1 MSLLPS
7 AVVEPLTMAIVHSTW
22 QISAIAVG
30 LWVALRLTQQSSAKV
45 RYALGCGALAA
56 AVLLPAATLTSALS
70 RADETTVQSTI
81 QRGQTQTV
89 RSSSPPAAIGQAVRP
104 SAALDSLLAAAE
116 AWIVPLWLAGVAVC
130 SLRLVLSARYA
141 RTMRR
146 TGIPAAFP
154 IVETVQRLATAMN
167 VRRRIDVMVTAVA
180 GSPGTI
186 GWIKPV
192 ILLPAAALSG
202 LTPSQLEAIL
212 AHEIAHIRR
221 YDYLV
226 NVLQMAAETVCFY
239 HPAVW
244 WMSRRIRF
252 ERELCCD
259 EAAVHASGDVVNY
272 AHALAAVARH
282 SMAPGLVSAA
292 ALSLP
297 ERIRRLLT
305 PRHQTPAATLSVVVA
320 TVLALGLVA
329 ASATW
334 VHGQNSPRGRGD
346 QLATLA
352 LTVFDP
358 LGKPA
363 RGIPLVFEQGAFQD
377 GAAFGDGTT
386 DGDGRYVVRLPA
398 GTYLFSALV
407 DFFPGTEVTLKPGE
421 RVEREV
427 RMKLEPVASAFTV
440 CIDCDNAVDPAEVSV
455 AEELQRDRDDYAT
468 ALTRTAEPVGGWE
481 RYQVAVPASLRGLD
495 PAVQGVV
502 TVAGRVRQDGHLA
515 GLRIVS
521 AAHPAL
527 ASAALTALESQRW
540 EPARVGSTIV
550 EVDFVLDL
558 HFVRSEPQKHATAD
572 PPQQGSIM
580 KNMTTPV
587 VQWLG
592 ALTIAAAAAAPIEA
606 QAPAQTPDTFRLV
619 GGSSRAIIQTPA
631 TPGIERQLEEAF
643 TLGLPYTDLT
653 LSADVTFKQLN
664 RAEYAV
670 PLVVRIAPG
679 NELTIGRGER
689 SRFDFIA
696 AVTDDPFGIVQ
707 ANMRDAAELTLD
719 AAAIPALARTP
730 IVYEGASFTLL
741 PGRYILKV
749 LARDQTTGRMGSM
762 SLPFTIPNLNRQ
774 QPAK

>member
-1 MSLLPS
+1 MSVLPS
-7 AVVEPLTMAIVHSTW
+7 VVVDALTTALVHSTW
-22 QISAIAVG
+22 QIAAVAAG
-30 LWVALRLTQQSSAKV
+30 LWVALRITQQSSATV

-56 AVLLPAATLTSALS
+56 AVLLPLATLTSTLS
-70 RADETTVQSTI
+70 RADETAVHSTI

-89 RSSSPPAAIGQAVRP
+89 RPGRPPVSNRQAVQPPATVDP
-104 SAALDSLLAAAE
+104 LLAAAE
-116 AWIVPLWLAGVAVC
+116 AWIVPLWLAGVAFC
-130 SLRLVLSARYA
+130 SLRLVFSARYA
-141 RTMRR
+141 RTLRR
-146 TGIPAAFP
+146 TGIPAPLP
-154 IVETVQRLATAMN
+154 IVETVRRLATAMH
-167 VRRRIDVMVTAVA
+167 VRRRIDVMVTAVV

-202 LTPSQLEAIL
+202 LTPVQLEAIL

-226 NVLQMAAETVCFY
+226 NVLQMAVETVCFY

-244 WMSRRIRF
+244 WISRRIRF

-272 AHALAAVARH
+272 AHALAAVARQ
-282 SMAPGLVSAA
+282 SLAPGLVSAA
-292 ALSLP
+292 TLSLP
-297 ERIRRLLT
+297 ERMRRLLT
-305 PRHQTPAATLSVVVA
+305 PRHQTPAATASVAVA

-334 VHGQNSPRGRGD
+334 VHGQNSTRGGAD
-346 QLATLA
+346 QRATLA
-352 LTVFDP
+352 LTVIDP
-358 LGKPA
+358 LGQPA

-377 GAAFGDGTT
+377 GAAFGDGMT

-398 GTYLFSALV
+398 GTYVFSALV

-427 RMKLEPVASAFTV
+427 RMKLEPVAGAFTV
-440 CIDCDNAVDPAEVSV
+440 CIDCENGIVPADASV
-455 AEELQRDRDDYAT
+455 AEDLQRDRAEYAT
-468 ALTRTAEPVGGWE
+468 ALTRTAEPLGGWE
-481 RYQVAVPASLRGLD
+481 RYQVAVPASLRSLD
-495 PAVQGVV
+495 PAVQGAV
-502 TVAGRVRQDGHLA
+502 TVAGRVRPDGRLA
-515 GLRIVS
+515 ALRIVS

-540 EPARVGSTIV
+540 EPARVGSTVV

-558 HFVRSEPQKHATAD
+558 QFVRGPAQKYAPSD
-572 PPQQGSIM
+572 PPPRGSIM
-580 KNMTTPV
+580 KNMATPV
-587 VQWLG
+587 VQWIG
-592 ALTIAAAAAAPIEA
+592 ALTIAAAAAVPIEA
-606 QAPAQTPDTFRLV
+606 QAPAQTPDAFRIV
-619 GGSSRAIIQTPA
+619 GGRNRPIIQTPA

-643 TLGLPYTDLT
+643 TSGLAYTDLT
-653 LSADVTFKQLN
+653 LSAEVTFKQLN

-670 PLVVRIAPG
+670 PLIVRIAPG
-679 NELTIGRGER
+679 SELTIGRGER

-696 AVTDDPFGIVQ
+696 AVADEPFGIVQ

-719 AAAIPALARTP
+719 AAAIPALATTP
-730 IVYEGASFTLL
+730 IVYEGAPFTLL
-741 PGRYILKV
+741 PGRYVLKV
-749 LARDQTTGRMGSM
+749 LARDQTTGRIGSM
-762 SLPFTIPNLNRQ
+762 RLPFTIPNLNRQ